1 MKTMTHIGNTLLA
14 ALLACGLVGCGS
26 SETNNGTGGSGSGA
40 GSTTTPSGGSGGG
53 AGGTTTSSSGGGGG
67 TTTASGG
74 STGGSGSTTTP
85 SGGSGG
91 SSSTSTAST
100 DGKLCPT
107 PQALITDFTYTPGS
121 GTTQVHFGNSTTLGG
136 GEYVYGGL
144 TDAPLVSDM
153 SNSNWHITGS
163 VGDYSGFGLYF
174 DNCSR
179 IDASA
184 FKGISF
190 KISSTVISDGITFGV
205 DTLDNTITADWINVH
220 GGNST
225 GPGRCTPPAD
235 SSLNQ
240 YSQSTC
246 ANATASIPVTA
257 TPTVQQVLW
266 SDFTGGKPNANIEKP
281 GEIIGIHWN
290 FTWNGAGTPYEVDL
304 TLDELSFIP

>member
-1 MKTMTHIGNTLLA
+1 MKTMTHTGNTLLA
-14 ALLACGLVGCGS
+14 ALLACGLVGCTG
-26 SETNNGTGGSGSGA
+26 SETNNGTGGSGGGA
-40 GSTTTPSGGSGGG
+40 GGTTAPSGGSGGG
-53 AGGTTTSSSGGGGG
+53 AGG
-67 TTTASGG
+67 
-74 STGGSGSTTTP
+74 
-85 SGGSGG
+85 SGG
-91 SSSTSTAST
+91 SSSTGTAST
-100 DGKLCPT
+100 DGKLCPA

-121 GTTQVHFGNSTTLGG
+121 DATQVHFGSSTTLSG
-136 GEYVYGGL
+136 GEYVYSGL
-144 TDAPLVSDM
+144 SDPPLVSDM

-190 KISSTVISDGITFGV
+190 KVSSTVISDGITFGV
-205 DTLDNTITADWINVH
+205 DTLDNTITADWINSH
-220 GGNST
+220 GGSST

-235 SSLNQ
+235 PSLNQ

-266 SDFTGGKPNANIEKP
+266 SDFTGGKPDAKIEKP
-281 GEIIGIHWN
+281 AEIIGIHWS
-290 FTWNGAGTPYEVDL
+290 FTWTGAGTPYAVDL
-304 TLDELSFIP
+304 TLDDLSFIP

>member
-1 MKTMTHIGNTLLA
+1 MKTMTRTGNTLLA

-26 SETNNGTGGSGSGA
+26 SETNNGTGGSGGGA
-40 GSTTTPSGGSGGG
+40 GGTTTPSGGSGGG
-53 AGGTTTSSSGGGGG
+53 AGGTTT
-67 TTTASGG
+67 
-74 STGGSGSTTTP
+74 P

-91 SSSTSTAST
+91 SSSTGTAST
-100 DGKLCPT
+100 DGKLCPA

-121 GTTQVHFGNSTTLGG
+121 DTTQVPFGNSTTLSG

-144 TDAPLVSDM
+144 TGAPLVSDT

-174 DNCSR
+174 NGCSR

-190 KISSTVISDGITFGV
+190 KVSSAVISDGITFGV
-205 DTLDNTITADWINVH
+205 DTLDNTITADWINSH
-220 GGNST
+220 GGSST

-235 SSLNQ
+235 PSLNQ

-246 ANATASIPVTA
+246 TNATASIPVTA

-266 SDFTGGKPNANIEKP
+266 SDFAGGKPDAIIAKP
-281 GEIIGIHWN
+281 GEIVGIHWS
-290 FTWNGAGTPYEVDL
+290 FTWTGAGTPYAVDL
-304 TLDELSFIP
+304 TLDDLSFIP

>member
-1 MKTMTHIGNTLLA
+1 MKTMTRTGNSLLA
-14 ALLACGLVGCGS
+14 ALLACGMVGCGS
-26 SETNNGTGGSGSGA
+26 SETTNGTGGSG
-40 GSTTTPSGGSGGG
+40 GGV
-53 AGGTTTSSSGGGGG
+53 GGTTTHSGG
-67 TTTASGG
+67 
-74 STGGSGSTTTP
+74 

-91 SSSTSTAST
+91 SSSTGTAST
-100 DGKLCPT
+100 DGKLCPA

-121 GTTQVHFGNSTTLGG
+121 DTTQVHFGNSTTLGG

-144 TDAPLVSDM
+144 TGAPLVSDM

-174 DNCSR
+174 DSCSR

-190 KISSTVISDGITFGV
+190 KVSSTVISDGITFGV
-205 DTLDNTITADWINVH
+205 DTLDNTITADWINSH
-220 GGNST
+220 GGSST

-235 SSLNQ
+235 PTLNQ

-246 ANATASIPVTA
+246 ANATASIRVTA

-266 SDFTGGKPNANIEKP
+266 SDFTYGKPDANIEKP
-281 GEIIGIHWN
+281 AEIISIHWN
-290 FTWNGAGTPYEVDL
+290 FPWTGAGTPYAVDL
-304 TLDELSFIP
+304 TLDDLSFIP

>member
-1 MKTMTHIGNTLLA
+1 MKTMTRTGNTLLA
-14 ALLACGLVGCGS
+14 ALLACGLVGCNS
-26 SETNNGTGGSGSGA
+26 SASNNET
-40 GSTTTPSGGSGGG
+40 GGSGGG
-53 AGGTTTSSSGGGGG
+53 AGGTTTP
-67 TTTASGG
+67 SGG
-74 STGGSGSTTTP
+74 SGGAGGTSTP

-91 SSSTSTAST
+91 SGSGGSISTGTASP
-100 DGKLCPT
+100 DGKLCPA

-121 GTTQVHFGNSTTLGG
+121 DTTQVHFGNSTTLGG

-144 TDAPLVSDM
+144 TGAPLVSDT

-174 DNCSR
+174 DNCNR
-179 IDASA
+179 VDASA

-190 KISSTVISDGITFGV
+190 KVSDTAISDGMITFGV
-205 DTLDNTITADWINVH
+205 DTLDNTITADWINSH
-220 GGNST
+220 GGSST

-235 SSLNQ
+235 PTLNQ

-266 SDFTGGKPNANIEKP
+266 SDFTGGKPDANIEKP
-281 GEIIGIHWN
+281 AEIIGIHWS
-290 FTWNGAGTPYEVDL
+290 FTWTGAGTPYAVDL
-304 TLDELSFIP
+304 TLDDISFIP